1 MHNAEPR
8 KLQVYRDQNG
18 RELFTEWFHAI
29 RDTRTRTRIRKRLER
44 LEAGNFGDCKPVGDG
59 VLEMLLHFGPG
70 YRIYFAQ
77 IDNTLVLLICGGD
90 KSSQKQDFARAKDCW
105 LQYKEAQR

>member
-1 MHNAEPR
+1 MRNGQPR
-8 KLQVYRDQNG
+8 TLKVYQDHNG

-44 LEAGNFGDCKPVGDG
+44 LEAGNFGDCKSIGSG
-59 VLEMLLHFGPG
+59 VFEILLHFGPG

-77 IDNTLVLLICGGD
+77 IDDTLVLLLCGGD
-90 KSSQKQDFARAKDCW
+90 KSSQKQDIVRAKDYW
-105 LQYKEAQR
+105 LQYKETQR